1 MNVKKSLENR
11 IRGWLPKEPLLK
23 GHSATAPVNP
33 ETKAV
38 LEQKLSKKLIK
49 AISITNPIIGAVFF
63 ASKAST
69 HTKWWWNWETAILTL
84 AELAL
89 ALLVTNVL
97 IYLYLKHQTVAG
109 EV

>member
-1 MNVKKSLENR
+1 MKKSLENR
-11 IRGWLPKEPLLK
+11 VRGWLPKEPLLK

-33 ETKAV
+33 EVKAV

-49 AISITNPIIGAVFF
+49 AISITNPIIGAVFL
-63 ASKAST
+63 ASRPST
-69 HTKWWWNWETAILTL
+69 FSRWNLETAVLTF

-89 ALLVTNVL
+89 VLLVTNVL